1 MTKQAPDPR
10 AVWGPYPVVIR
21 GRQRFQ
27 VITELSD
34 GSRQTRSRA
43 TEQEARELFRRVEL
57 DIAASRERNAAGR
70 TFGEYTGKLEWC
82 SRLLTRLAR
91 EVYLAPRDKDLR
103 LTLAVVAKAANT
115 IKLLHDLSEV
125 EARLDA
131 VEGNVTAI
139 HAARVVGLGRLAG

>member
-1 MTKQAPDPR
+1 
-10 AVWGPYPVVIR
+10 
-21 GRQRFQ
+21 
-27 VITELSD
+27 
-34 GSRQTRSRA
+34 
-43 TEQEARELFRRVEL
+43 VEL